1 MGHQVI
7 EAATVDEAL
16 ALSDIPGL
24 NWVISDLRLGPEDGV
39 SLLTQL
45 AHRAPGLQLALM
57 TSVPATDPRREEAA
71 SRWPVLPKPVD
82 RVQLARLFCTGRG
95 GMNEPLVTILD
106 DEPQIRTM
114 LSDALTEAGFRTAAF
129 ARATEFEAALKRQTP
144 DVCLV
149 DLGLPDRDGLAL
161 VHRLAL
167 ESGAAIIIIS
177 GRAQVQ
183 DRVTG
188 LELGADDYI
197 IKPFDPAEVVA
208 RIRARLRVPA
218 SAPKPW
224 RRRSSTAGP
233 RISTATCWSRTT
245 ATEVALSHAEGEV
258 LRLFPRKPQAPD
270 FPQQMQESLGGAAG
284 ESFDRA
290 MDVRI
295 SRLRTKLGEDPK
307 NPRLIKTI
315 YGAGYIFLGDVTWR

>member
-1 MGHQVI
+1 
-7 EAATVDEAL
+7 
-16 ALSDIPGL
+16 
-24 NWVISDLRLGPEDGV
+24 
-39 SLLTQL
+39 
-45 AHRAPGLQLALM
+45 M
-57 TSVPATDPRREEAA
+57 TA
-71 SRWPVLPKPVD
+71 
-82 RVQLARLFCTGRG
+82 
-95 GMNEPLVTILD
+95 PLVTILD
-106 DEPQIRTM
+106 DEPAIRQM
-114 LSDALTEAGFRTAAF
+114 LSAALEEAGFRTATF
-129 ARATEFEAALKRQTP
+129 ARATEFEAALRHTAP

-197 IKPFDPAEVVA
+197 IKPFEPAEVVA
-208 RIRARLRVPA
+208 RVRARLRRDRDGQG
-218 SAPKPW
+218 SA
-224 RRRSSTAGP
+224 RTARFEGW
-233 RISTATCWSRTT
+233 TARFDSYLLT
-245 ATEVALSHAEGEV
+245 APDGTETPFSHAEGEV
-258 LRLFPRKPQAPD
+258 LRLFLEAPKRLVSRA
-270 FPQQMQESLGGAAG
+270 QMQEALGGGAG

-295 SRLRTKLGEDPK
+295 SRLRAKLGEDPK

-315 YGAGYIFLGDVTWR
+315 YGAGYIFIGDVAWS

>member
-1 MGHQVI
+1 M
-7 EAATVDEAL
+7 
-16 ALSDIPGL
+16 S
-24 NWVISDLRLGPEDGV
+24 
-39 SLLTQL
+39 
-45 AHRAPGLQLALM
+45 
-57 TSVPATDPRREEAA
+57 
-71 SRWPVLPKPVD
+71 
-82 RVQLARLFCTGRG
+82 
-95 GMNEPLVTILD
+95 EPLVTILD

-114 LSDALTEAGFRTAAF
+114 LSEALTEAGFRTAAF

-208 RIRARLRVPA
+208 RIRARLRVVPPRPEA
-218 SAPKPW
+218 QE
-224 RRRSSTAGP
+224 TAVFNGW
-233 RISTATCWSRTT
+233 TAHFDRYLLVFGDG
-245 ATEVALSHAEGEV
+245 TEVALSHAEGEV
-258 LRLFPRKPQAPD
+258 LRLFLRKPQAPD
-270 FPQQMQESLGGAAG
+270 LPQPDAG
-284 ESFDRA
+284 EPR
-290 MDVRI
+290 R
-295 SRLRTKLGEDPK
+295 RGGRKLRPGDGCTHLAAPHQAGRGPQEPA
-307 NPRLIKTI
+307 LIKTI

>member
-1 MGHQVI
+1 M
-7 EAATVDEAL
+7 
-16 ALSDIPGL
+16 
-24 NWVISDLRLGPEDGV
+24 
-39 SLLTQL
+39 TQ
-45 AHRAPGLQLALM
+45 
-57 TSVPATDPRREEAA
+57 
-71 SRWPVLPKPVD
+71 
-82 RVQLARLFCTGRG
+82 
-95 GMNEPLVTILD
+95 PLVAILD
-106 DEPQIRTM
+106 DEPEIRRM
-114 LSDALTEAGFRTAAF
+114 LADTLEEAGFRTVAF
-129 ARATEFEAALKRQTP
+129 ARATEFEAALKRTAP

-177 GRAQVQ
+177 GRGQVQ

-208 RIRARLRVPA
+208 RIRARLRRGRTDPGRATRVARFAGWRAEFDRYLLVGPGGAEVPM
-218 SAPKPW
+218 
-224 RRRSSTAGP
+224 
-233 RISTATCWSRTT
+233 
-245 ATEVALSHAEGEV
+245 SHAEGEV
-258 LRLFPRKPQAPD
+258 LRLFLESPKRLISRA
-270 FPQQMQESLGGAAG
+270 QMQESLGGAAG

-315 YGAGYIFLGDVTWR
+315 YGAGYIFLGDVNWD

>member
-1 MGHQVI
+1 
-7 EAATVDEAL
+7 
-16 ALSDIPGL
+16 
-24 NWVISDLRLGPEDGV
+24 
-39 SLLTQL
+39 
-45 AHRAPGLQLALM
+45 
-57 TSVPATDPRREEAA
+57 
-71 SRWPVLPKPVD
+71 
-82 RVQLARLFCTGRG
+82 
-95 GMNEPLVTILD
+95 MNTPLVAILD
-106 DEPQIRTM
+106 DEPQIRVM
-114 LSDALTEAGFRTAAF
+114 LSEALTEAGFRTAAF
-129 ARATEFEAALKRQTP
+129 ARATEFEAALRSATP

-149 DLGLPDRDGLAL
+149 DLGLPDRDGLAV

-208 RIRARLRVPA
+208 RVRVRLRQARPRGQ
-218 SAPKPW
+218 SAE
-224 RRRSSTAGP
+224 TARFNGWTAHFD
-233 RISTATCWSRTT
+233 RYLLISDEGA
-245 ATEVALSHAEGEV
+245 EIGFSHAEGEV
-258 LRLFPRKPQAPD
+258 LRMFLESPKRLISR
-270 FPQQMQESLGGAAG
+270 QQMQESLGGGAG

-295 SRLRTKLGEDPK
+295 SRLRTKLNEDPK

-315 YGAGYIFLGDVTWR
+315 YGAGYIFLGDVTWS

>member
-1 MGHQVI
+1 MS
-7 EAATVDEAL
+7 T
-16 ALSDIPGL
+16 P
-24 NWVISDLRLGPEDGV
+24 
-39 SLLTQL
+39 
-45 AHRAPGLQLALM
+45 
-57 TSVPATDPRREEAA
+57 
-71 SRWPVLPKPVD
+71 
-82 RVQLARLFCTGRG
+82 F
-95 GMNEPLVTILD
+95 VTILD

-114 LSDALTEAGFRTAAF
+114 LSEALTEAGFRTAAF
-129 ARATEFEAALKRQTP
+129 ARATEFEAALKTRTP

-208 RIRARLRVPA
+208 RIRARLRVSRP
-218 SAPKPW
+218 
-224 RRRSSTAGP
+224 RSGTQSVARFNGWTADFDRYLLIDEAG
-233 RISTATCWSRTT
+233 SETSF
-245 ATEVALSHAEGEV
+245 SHAEGEV
-258 LRLFPRKPQAPD
+258 LRLFLDSPKRLISR
-270 FPQQMQESLGGAAG
+270 QQMQESLGGGAG

-295 SRLRTKLGEDPK
+295 SRLRTKLAEDPR

-315 YGAGYIFLGDVTWR
+315 YGAGYIFLGDVDWA

>member
-1 MGHQVI
+1 M
-7 EAATVDEAL
+7 
-16 ALSDIPGL
+16 S
-24 NWVISDLRLGPEDGV
+24 
-39 SLLTQL
+39 
-45 AHRAPGLQLALM
+45 
-57 TSVPATDPRREEAA
+57 
-71 SRWPVLPKPVD
+71 
-82 RVQLARLFCTGRG
+82 
-95 GMNEPLVTILD
+95 EPLVTILD

-114 LSDALTEAGFRTAAF
+114 LSEALTEAGFRTAAF

-208 RIRARLRVPA
+208 RIRARLRVVRPRPEAQQTAVFNGWTAHFDRYMLVNSMRRHRGGPVPCRGRGPA
-218 SAPKPW
+218 PVPAQ
-224 RRRSSTAGP
+224 
-233 RISTATCWSRTT
+233 
-245 ATEVALSHAEGEV
+245 
-258 LRLFPRKPQAPD
+258 PQAPD
-270 FPQQMQESLGGAAG
+270 LPQPDAG
-284 ESFDRA
+284 EPRRRGGRKLRPRDGCPHLAAAHEAGRGPQEPA
-290 MDVRI
+290 PDQDDLRGGLYLPRRCDVALSGCCCHACRT
-295 SRLRTKLGEDPK
+295 RL
-307 NPRLIKTI
+307 
-315 YGAGYIFLGDVTWR
+315 

>member
-1 MGHQVI
+1 MS
-7 EAATVDEAL
+7 A
-16 ALSDIPGL
+16 
-24 NWVISDLRLGPEDGV
+24 
-39 SLLTQL
+39 
-45 AHRAPGLQLALM
+45 
-57 TSVPATDPRREEAA
+57 
-71 SRWPVLPKPVD
+71 
-82 RVQLARLFCTGRG
+82 
-95 GMNEPLVTILD
+95 PLVAILD
-106 DEPQIRTM
+106 DEPQIRAM
-114 LSDALTEAGFRTAAF
+114 LSEALAEAGFQTVAF
-129 ARATEFEAALKRQTP
+129 ARATEFEAALRTRTP

-208 RIRARLRVPA
+208 RIRARLRVARPRTGA
-218 SAPKPW
+218 H
-224 RRRSSTAGP
+224 RTARFNGW
-233 RISTATCWSRTT
+233 TAHFDRYLLVG
-245 ATEVALSHAEGEV
+245 ADGTEVSFSHAEGEV
-258 LRLFPRKPQAPD
+258 LRLFLESPKRLISR
-270 FPQQMQESLGGAAG
+270 QQMQESLGGAAG

-295 SRLRTKLGEDPK
+295 SRLRTKLGEDPR

-315 YGAGYIFLGDVTWR
+315 YGAGYIFLGDVDWV